1 MTDPLPMA
9 VSGDRRVGEIS
20 FGEHLELIRTR
31 PGMYGLDG
39 SYGSYVTY
47 LYGYDAGTQG
57 SALLGFREWL
67 LLKLGRQ
74 SSFVWSSLIT
84 ELAVPGASGSFGY
97 RGLDEEQ
104 NQTAVQALFQF
115 LRDFLRDRDAER
127 DGLRSILRDCSPRC
141 TE

>member
-9 VSGDRRVGEIS
+9 GFGDRRAGEFS
-20 FGEHLELIRTR
+20 FREHLELVRTR

-39 SYGSYVTY
+39 SYGNYVTY

-84 ELAVPGASGSFGY
+84 ELAVPGASGSFGH

-104 NQTAVQALFQF
+104 DRRAVKALFQF
-115 LRDFLRDRDAER
+115 LEDFLQDRDAER
-127 DGLRSILRDCSPRC
+127 DGLRVIFRDYSLRFA
-141 TE
+141 E

>member
-1 MTDPLPMA
+1 
-9 VSGDRRVGEIS
+9 
-20 FGEHLELIRTR
+20 
-31 PGMYGLDG
+31 MYGLDG
-39 SYGSYVTY
+39 SYGNYVTY

-84 ELAVPGASGSFGY
+84 ELAVPGASGSFGH

-104 NQTAVQALFQF
+104 DRRAVKALFQF
-115 LRDFLRDRDAER
+115 LEDFLQDRDAER
-127 DGLRSILRDCSPRC
+127 DGLRVIFRDYSLRFA
-141 TE
+141 E